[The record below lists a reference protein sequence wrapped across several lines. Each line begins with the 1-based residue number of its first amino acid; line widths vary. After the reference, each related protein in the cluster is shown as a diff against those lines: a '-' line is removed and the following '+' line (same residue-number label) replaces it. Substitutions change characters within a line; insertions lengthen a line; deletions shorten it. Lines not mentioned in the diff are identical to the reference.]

1 MSRNTTHKVRAGSPP
16 GAGFNGRR
24 YQNPNGRAGN
34 GFAHFVRWITTSKR
48 ARWPKRLEDRVAPH
62 ILEGPRS
69 SDQIAATFIGH
80 STFLIQCA
88 GRNLLTDP
96 VFSERVGPWNLGGP
110 RRARPP
116 GVDFQ
121 ELPRIDLV
129 LLSHNHYDH
138 ADMATLVRLKR
149 SFDPLIVTTLGN
161 QRFLRR
167 HGFSRVV
174 ELDWWNEIDALPG
187 LQILSTPA
195 QHFSSRHV
203 FDRDKTLWG
212 GFVITAGEH
221 RVYFV
226 GDSGYGPHFKQVGEH
241 VPGIQMAL
249 VPIGAY
255 EPRWFMKRA
264 HVNPEEAV
272 QIHLDVR
279 PRISVGMHFGT
290 FQLTDEA
297 IDDPPRHLL
306 EALDKHG
313 VPRDEFVVP
322 KFGQTIIVPAGNGS
336 R

>member
-1 MSRNTTHKVRAGSPP
+1 MSRITNKPGVGPRP
-16 GAGFNGRR
+16 GASFDGRR
-24 YQNPNGRAGN
+24 YQNPEGRAGN
-34 GFAHFVRWITTSKR
+34 GFAHFLRWITTSKR
-48 ARWPKRLEDRVAPH
+48 ARWPKRLEDLVAPGN
-62 ILEGPRS
+62 LAEPQPP
-69 SDQIAATFIGH
+69 DQIAATFIGH

-88 GRNLLTDP
+88 GKNVLTDP

-110 RRARPP
+110 RRARRP
-116 GVDFQ
+116 GVDFEQ
-121 ELPRIDLV
+121 LPRIDLV

-138 ADMATLVRLKR
+138 ADVATLVQLRRK
-149 SFDPLIVTTLGN
+149 FDPLIVTTLGN

-174 ELDWWNEIDALPG
+174 ELDWWAEVEAIPG
-187 LQILSTPA
+187 LQVLSTPA
-195 QHFSSRHV
+195 QHFSSRHLL
-203 FDRDKTLWG
+203 DRDQTLWG
-212 GFVITAGEH
+212 GFVITMGEQ

-279 PRISVGMHFGT
+279 ARISVGMHFGT

-297 IDDPPRHLL
+297 IDDPPRHLA
-306 EALDKHG
+306 EALDKLG

-322 KFGQTIIVPAGNGS
+322 KFGETIVVRTGDDS